1 MVDTSFGTA
10 CESSILPSEILD
22 NLIFTFIKANT
33 SAKALSQEKWGM
45 PFLEAYLV
53 PAQIVFSF
61 TKQKLSLVCLLSL
74 EVYAIS
80 NTMIVR
86 EPR

>member
-33 SAKALSQEKWGM
+33 SAKALSQEK
-45 PFLEAYLV
+45 
-53 PAQIVFSF
+53 
-61 TKQKLSLVCLLSL
+61 
-74 EVYAIS
+74 
-80 NTMIVR
+80 
-86 EPR
+86 